1 MLYTPHTDVYISDG
15 ECNMGRYT
23 KHYIAYGGEVGFIP
37 RRPVP
42 GRPSVDEP
50 ALDEPALDE
59 PALFHIETGECAS
72 LCGDGFLL
80 VTSRCK

>member
-1 MLYTPHTDVYISDG
+1 MLYTPHTYMYIGDG
-15 ECNMGRYT
+15 KCNMGRYA
-23 KHYIAYGGEVGFIP
+23 KHYKAYGGEVGFIP

-59 PALFHIETGECAS
+59 PTWTNRHGRTGVGRNGA
-72 LCGDGFLL
+72 
-80 VTSRCK
+80 VP